1 MCFRCRRS
9 ECWQQRDRTGA
20 RNCVCPP
27 PAAGCHQTSQNSCSQ
42 MPRVRCHILPSADLL
57 LSLQRVCVVRNKL
70 RRTIIIFNIILHI
83 SSVFIHHRG
92 LNKQGYQ
99 CRGEY
104 YFPCIKVWMSPL
116 LFISAAIFVSFRMQR
131 SHSQKMHWQ
140 SHRQMHW
147 ISHQQQG
154 NNGRYLHHNFFFQ
167 LNKFWSC
174 WYSIF
179 KSFVNLWLSFLQIK

>member
-1 MCFRCRRS
+1 
-9 ECWQQRDRTGA
+9 
-20 RNCVCPP
+20 
-27 PAAGCHQTSQNSCSQ
+27 
-42 MPRVRCHILPSADLL
+42 MPRVQCHILPSADLL

-70 RRTIIIFNIILHI
+70 RHTIIIFNIIRHI
-83 SSVFIHHRG
+83 PPVFIHHRG

-104 YFPCIKVWMSPL
+104 YFPCIKVWMSPPSSL
-116 LFISAAIFVSFRMQR
+116 SYSSQLPSLSYLECNAAIHKKCIDKVIAKCTGSAINSKETMVG
-131 SHSQKMHWQ
+131 
-140 SHRQMHW
+140 
-147 ISHQQQG
+147 IC
-154 NNGRYLHHNFFFQ
+154 NFFFQ